1 MLQNEKYKGD
11 ALLQKTYTVDFLTK
25 ERAVNNGEVP
35 MYYVEKSHP
44 AIIDKEMWEA
54 VQLEMQR
61 RKDYMESHGVG
72 QLDFT
77 KVEDNP
83 FTGRVI
89 CGNCGSAFGRK
100 TWNSTD
106 QNLKRRVWQCNRKY
120 EKKGQVRCKNKHID
134 EEVLYKAFVSS
145 FNALVEN
152 KKEFIGKW
160 KAEDGDE
167 LREYRAREFIDI
179 VGDGE
184 LIKEFDVDLYLRM
197 VEKMVVFG
205 DRIIVGMLE
214 GTEVE
219 CIIE

>member
-11 ALLQKTYTVDFLTK
+11 ALLQKTFTVDFLTK

-44 AIIDKEMWEA
+44 AIIDKEIWEA

-61 RKDYMESHGVG
+61 RKDYMESYGVG

-83 FTGRVI
+83 FKGRVI
-89 CGNCGSAFGRK
+89 CGDCGSAFGRK

-106 QNLKRRVWQCNRKY
+106 QYLKRRVWQCNRKY

-134 EEVLYKAFVSS
+134 EEVLYKAFISS

-152 KKEFIGKW
+152 KEYFMEKW
-160 KAEDGDE
+160 ETEEEDE
-167 LREYRAREFIDI
+167 LRRYRAREFIEI
-179 VGDGE
+179 IGDGE
-184 LIKEFDVDLYLRM
+184 LIKEFDIDLYFRM
-197 VEKMVVFG
+197 IEKMVVFEG
-205 DRIIVGMLE
+205 KVIVGFLN